1 MKCVEKAVAAGFE
14 KQAGRLRS
22 RPFLASVAS
31 TLCIAL
37 ISSAMAQ
44 SYPSKPLKIV
54 VGTAVGTPIDILSRV
69 VADKLTGQLG
79 QPVLVENRVGAGGT
93 VGSQE
98 VLRQPS
104 DGYTLMNVYMPMT
117 VVQTIMADINY
128 NLVKDFTPV
137 GQFAW
142 SYNVLA
148 VHPSVNANTPRE
160 LAELLR
166 VQPGKFSF
174 ASGGPGT
181 PAQLAGELFKMET
194 KTDALHVPY
203 AQFPQAISDLVA
215 GRHQF
220 MFGATPPLIPQISG
234 GKLRALAV
242 TGPQRLAALKDVPT
256 MAESGYP
263 DFVVRDWQGL
273 AAKAGTPRD
282 IVMHINGNLAKVL
295 EQGDVRQA
303 FGKLGAD
310 TARGSPEEFGRLI
323 ATEIER
329 WGKVARAA
337 NIKLQ

>member
-1 MKCVEKAVAAGFE
+1 MHCSGNIGAALLVAALAHPAAA
-14 KQAGRLRS
+14 Q
-22 RPFLASVAS
+22 PFPA
-31 TLCIAL
+31 
-37 ISSAMAQ
+37 
-44 SYPSKPLKIV
+44 KPLKIV

-69 VADKLTGQLG
+69 VADKLAAQLG
-79 QPVLVENRVGAGGT
+79 QPVVVENRVGAGGT

-148 VHPSVNANTPRE
+148 VHPSVGANTPRE
-160 LAELLR
+160 LAELMR
-166 VQPGKFSF
+166 SQPGKFSF
-174 ASGGPGT
+174 PSGGPGT
-181 PAQLAGELFKMET
+181 PAQLSGELFKMET
-194 KTDALHVPY
+194 KTEALHVPY

-220 MFGATPPLIPQISG
+220 MFGATPPLIPQING

-256 MAESGYP
+256 MVESGYP
-263 DFVVRDWQGL
+263 DFVVRDWQGI

-282 IVMHINGNLAKVL
+282 VVMRINGALAKVL
-295 EQGDVRQA
+295 ELVDVRQA

-310 TARGSPEEFGRLI
+310 TAGGTPEEFGKLI
-323 ATEIER
+323 AVEIER
-329 WGKVARAA
+329 WGRVAKAA

>member
-1 MKCVEKAVAAGFE
+1 MKFALRPGVGKVVALFALPAFAAFG
-14 KQAGRLRS
+14 
-22 RPFLASVAS
+22 PLA
-31 TLCIAL
+31 
-37 ISSAMAQ
+37 MGQ
-44 SYPSKPLKIV
+44 SYPSKALKIV

-69 VADKLTGQLG
+69 VADKLGAQLA
-79 QPVLVENRVGAGGT
+79 QPVVVENRVGAGGT

-98 VLRQPS
+98 VLRQPA

-117 VVQTIMADINY
+117 VVQTIMPEINY
-128 NLVKDFTPV
+128 SLIRDFTPV

-148 VHPSVNANTPRE
+148 VHPSVKANTPRE

-166 VQPGKFSF
+166 AHPGKFSF

-194 KTDALHVPY
+194 RTDALHVPY

-220 MFGATPPLIPQISG
+220 MFGATPPLIPQING

-273 AAKAGTPRD
+273 AARAGTPRD
-282 IVMHINGNLAKVL
+282 VVMRLNGTLAKVL
-295 EQGDVRQA
+295 ALPDVAQA

-310 TARGSPEEFGRLI
+310 TAGGTPEEFGRLI
-323 ATEIER
+323 DSEIER
-329 WGKVARAA
+329 WGRVAKAA
-337 NIKLQ
+337 NIRLQ